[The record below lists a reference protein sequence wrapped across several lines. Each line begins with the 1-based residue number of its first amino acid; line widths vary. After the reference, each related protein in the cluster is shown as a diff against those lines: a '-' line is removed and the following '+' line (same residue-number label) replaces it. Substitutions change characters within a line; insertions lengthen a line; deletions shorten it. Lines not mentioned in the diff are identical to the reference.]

1 MKRPAPARPAEPKSL
16 AQQNTDFTA
25 EGSPPPGRVAGSG
38 VAGALPQRHAA
49 SRTPAGIPGAQ
60 RRAPTGKRR

>member
-1 MKRPAPARPAEPKSL
+1 MKRPAPTRPAEPKSL

-38 VAGALPQRHAA
+38 VAGALPQRHAP
-49 SRTPAGIPGAQ
+49 SRTPTGIPGAH